1 MDILCKIANSER
13 DLIRVVVDVVSELRE
28 GQGDEEIDAVSITHS
43 PRRWILTVSLHQV
56 ICRSLEVL
64 FVAEPWWPVL

>member
-28 GQGDEEIDAVSITHS
+28 GQGDEEIDAVSISQS
-43 PRRWILTVSLHQV
+43 PRRWILTVSLHRV

-64 FVAEPWWPVL
+64 FVAGPWWPVL

>member
-28 GQGDEEIDAVSITHS
+28 GEGDEEELDQVGRPPVMLRCLTD
-43 PRRWILTVSLHQV
+43 TVSPHRPT
-56 ICRSLEVL
+56 CRSPVVL
-64 FVAEPWWPVL
+64 QDVERW